1 MLPPEVDVF
10 VQKVDSLFIEADN
23 LVLLYKGST
32 VPQSQIEGIGKAAV
46 RVGAA
51 LSECSLR
58 CTQEKKVQIAGYWR
72 NIYAVLVQLN
82 RAIVEAKSA
91 VQTEYSQLPSGRST
105 PYIAEHW
112 RDNTDKRRCPA
123 AAALAAK
130 QQQQTGGAG
139 GGNAVSKQGKFF
151 LFLLFASVGDLAL

>member
-1 MLPPEVDVF
+1 MLPPEMEVL
-10 VQKVDSLFIEADN
+10 VQKVDFLFMEADD
-23 LVLLYKGST
+23 LVLLYNGVY
-32 VPQSQIEGIGKAAV
+32 VPQSRIEGIRKAAD
-46 RVGAA
+46 RVATA
-51 LSECSLR
+51 LRECSPH

-151 LFLLFASVGDLAL
+151 LFLLFASVGDRAL